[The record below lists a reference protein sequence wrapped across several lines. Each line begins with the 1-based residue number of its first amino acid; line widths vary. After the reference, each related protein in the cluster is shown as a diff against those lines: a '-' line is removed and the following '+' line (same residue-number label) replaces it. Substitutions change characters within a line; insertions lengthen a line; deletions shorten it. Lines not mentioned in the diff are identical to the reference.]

1 MALQKAF
8 DIVSYEVLLE
18 KINHY
23 GIRSEKRDWF
33 SPFVINRK
41 QYVLIKGLFSQT
53 KVVRC
58 GVPPLGF
65 SFSNLHN
72 NLMTNAV
79 DIYIVHHFAD
89 STNLLFGN
97 ECPSELSCVMNN
109 KHYKLA

>member
-33 SPFVINRK
+33 PPFVINRK

-65 SFSNLHN
+65 SFSNLHKQPYDKCCRH
-72 NLMTNAV
+72 L
-79 DIYIVHHFAD
+79 HSSSF
-89 STNLLFGN
+89 
-97 ECPSELSCVMNN
+97 CR
-109 KHYKLA
+109 